1 MKKARKPSAAT
12 KLAPKRPA
20 TKPLA
25 AKPKTTAKPAGSDRS
40 TPEYHSQR
48 VTARAHENLRMTKQ
62 ASATKASS
70 PKPKPRNVR
79 GQAELTQVVAQL
91 ALSAEKLA
99 QAADRLTKATL
110 QNSQTAERRDEAVE
124 TPNEPA
130 NDLTASLEPAEAA
143 DGAKD
148 DTFKT
153 LSESIAER
161 TASEEHPGVAGV
173 PDSTTPEQSAETADG
188 NKDG

>member
-99 QAADRLTKATL
+99 QAADRL
-110 QNSQTAERRDEAVE
+110 
-124 TPNEPA
+124 
-130 NDLTASLEPAEAA
+130 AEATVTKLQERHERQ
-143 DGAKD
+143 DEM
-148 DTFKT
+148 FKR
-153 LSESIAER
+153 LSESITER
-161 TASEEHPGVAGV
+161 TASEEHPEVADAPDLTAPEGANAT
-173 PDSTTPEQSAETADG
+173 DSTALEEYPGIPEPSEDE
-188 NKDG
+188 